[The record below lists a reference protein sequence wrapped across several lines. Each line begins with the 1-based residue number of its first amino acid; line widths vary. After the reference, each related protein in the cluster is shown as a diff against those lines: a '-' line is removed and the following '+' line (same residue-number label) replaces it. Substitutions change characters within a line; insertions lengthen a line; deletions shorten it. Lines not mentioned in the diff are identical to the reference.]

1 MKANKESIYNSVN
14 LTAAQA
20 DEIIQDA
27 LPIIEGMDDL
37 PSKSTRN
44 LSVTYERAKILFD
57 MVKDI
62 YTGEYKALD
71 KLAVSTA
78 VLAIVYLVSP
88 LDFVP
93 DVIPGVGYVDDIA
106 ILSFAVGLC
115 AKEIKRYTEFK
126 NSQAPGTDVE
136 PVISVDP
143 YK

>member
-1 MKANKESIYNSVN
+1 MKVTGRSIYGSVY

-20 DEIIQDA
+20 DEIIQNA
-27 LPIIEGMDDL
+27 LPVIEGMDDL

-44 LSVTYERAKILFD
+44 LSVAYERVKILFD

-62 YTGEYKALD
+62 YKGEYMALD
-71 KLAVSTA
+71 KMTVATA

-88 LDFVP
+88 FDFIP
-93 DVIPGVGYVDDIA
+93 EVIPGVGFVDDIA

-115 AKEIKRYTEFK
+115 AKEIKRYTDFK
-126 NSQAPGTDVE
+126 DSQTTGADLE
-136 PVISVDP
+136 PVISTDP

>member
-1 MKANKESIYNSVN
+1 MRAKKENVYDSVN
-14 LTAAQA
+14 LTKDQA
-20 DEIIQDA
+20 DEILQDA

-62 YTGEYKALD
+62 YKGEYKALD
-71 KLAVSTA
+71 KLAAATA

-88 LDFVP
+88 IDTVP
-93 DVIPGVGYVDDIA
+93 DIIPGVGFVDDIA

-126 NSQAPGTDVE
+126 ANQGLSEDT
-136 PVISVDP
+136 VIDKDP